1 MIYNDYDEHKPT
13 PLIFISTDSPTVNN
27 SEISVPLYR
36 RKNKSNRVRLQMEES
51 QAGILSGMASSG

>member
-36 RKNKSNRVRLQMEES
+36 RKTNLTECVCRWKK
-51 QAGILSGMASSG
+51 AGLAF